1 MVDHALQQV
10 ISKLAP
16 GQKRKVALLVQAFE
30 TVVPLPETGT
40 SPTSNDAASSLAT
53 PVQTATAS
61 SYEKGSGKGKET
73 NFGISL
79 HISSCPDMIYKD
91 DQDQVG
97 DSCTAEEGI
106 PESRSEVNEPSS
118 EFGSSYTESI
128 ILTSEFTSTG
138 LKENFGALNPDNS
151 DHNYIVKDDDHD
163 SINYCLVELGEA
175 NLRDKPPQKV
185 HDRDFGFN
193 GETLVSNCQI
203 NATGEQSDEPKSQI
217 PKNLGGLI
225 ADYKANSSVSVA
237 ELPEESPK
245 ATEGEFTP
253 HEESKFGPDKEEQAD
268 DANKSY
274 GMNKDCSHQG
284 FSRDIDTENHNEGS
298 QKIELHQI
306 EDIRMVEEAIDK
318 IPLPDIQDES
328 PDDHSVASNEP
339 QFLHLNP
346 EKEAEKVHLRHQD
359 MEDRKNPDEW
369 MLDYALQQVV
379 AKLTPAQKRKVQLL
393 VEASETVIPTIER
406 YGDKKVYLMLIS
418 NGSIASLKVSAKFI
432 MSFGD

>member
-1 MVDHALQQV
+1 MIKTKSVTPAQ
-10 ISKLAP
+10 
-16 GQKRKVALLVQAFE
+16 QKRAF
-30 TVVPLPETGT
+30 
-40 SPTSNDAASSLAT
+40 
-53 PVQTATAS
+53 Q
-61 SYEKGSGKGKET
+61 
-73 NFGISL
+73 
-79 HISSCPDMIYKD
+79 
-91 DQDQVG
+91 
-97 DSCTAEEGI
+97 
-106 PESRSEVNEPSS
+106 SRSELNEPSS

-128 ILTSEFTSTG
+128 ISTSEFTSTG
-138 LKENFGALNPDNS
+138 LKENFGALNPDNR

-185 HDRDFGFN
+185 HDSDFGFN
-193 GETLVSNCQI
+193 GETVVSNCQI
-203 NATGEQSDEPKSQI
+203 NATGEQSDEPKCQI

-253 HEESKFGPDKEEQAD
+253 HEESKFCSADAAQEKQKNIILRYFKYKHMVSGGATLLDEGPDKEEQAD

-284 FSRDIDTENHNEGS
+284 FSRDIDMENHNEGS

-306 EDIRMVEEAIDK
+306 EDIKMVEEAIDK

-346 EKEAEKVHLRHQD
+346 EKEGEKVHLRHQD

-369 MLDYALQQVV
+369 MPDYALQQVV

-406 YGDKKVYLMLIS
+406 YGDEKVYLMLIS